1 MHCVCCG
8 TSRDRWRVDR
18 GDRSHLFIMRGIQV
32 ELPCHN
38 VALYIPPIVHDFI
51 PHLHDN
57 NWVKWE
63 YDMGC
68 ILRVIL
74 TLAVNTESTSIPI
87 YILHGT
93 RLRTRESR
101 V

>member
-1 MHCVCCG
+1 
-8 TSRDRWRVDR
+8 
-18 GDRSHLFIMRGIQV
+18 MRGIQV

-38 VALYIPPIVHDFI
+38 VALYIPPIV
-51 PHLHDN
+51 HDN